1 MANISQARGAL
12 LEEAILFLLEKVGYE
27 TINQHNS
34 ILDDSLRAGSS
45 GLDVRG
51 RGAWHQIDALASFRS
66 SPAFMYPLRLMV
78 EAKCYK
84 ASRPVGIEVARNSV
98 GVLKDISE
106 NYFTMHGRGGISSQA
121 PRFNYH
127 AAIFSTSGYS
137 SGATAYAVAHQI
149 FLIQYENVPVIQ
161 PLIDAIMAF
170 NDDCI
175 TNFGKKAI
183 SEVRDIYRS
192 ALHDRL
198 YPISTLRYVTEE
210 GREMIESS
218 IIEAVWGINGSY
230 FGMLQGR
237 WPLHLLTA
245 TELPASA
252 FTSDTVRCRVTGY
265 ESGNWKFTP
274 SNTSSDS
281 NDWFELQ
288 FSLPEDIAK
297 MVSDNF
303 GDREA
308 VANIKQQ
315 HFSYIDLS
323 GVIGGIRRNIRL
335 ELDREWISNYL
346 ESLNEIRN

>member
-1 MANISQARGAL
+1 VANISQARGAL

-27 TINQHNS
+27 TIDKHTS
-34 ILDDSLRAGSS
+34 IIDDSLRAGSS

-106 NYFTMHGRGGISSQA
+106 NYFTMHSRGGVSSQA

-127 AAIFSTSGYS
+127 AAIFSTSGYT

-149 FLIQYENVPVIQ
+149 FLIQYKNLPVIQ
-161 PLIDAIMAF
+161 PLIDAIMVF
-170 NDDCI
+170 DDDCI

-183 SEVRDIYRS
+183 SEVREIYRS
-192 ALHDRL
+192 ALHDRA
-198 YPISTLRYVTEE
+198 YPISTPRYVTED
-210 GREMIESS
+210 GRLMIESS
-218 IIEAVWGINGSY
+218 ILDAVWAINGSY

-252 FTSDTVRCRVTGY
+252 FTSDTVMCRVMGS
-265 ESGNWKFTP
+265 ESGNWIFTP
-274 SNTSSDS
+274 SNTSGDG
-281 NDWFELQ
+281 DGWFELQ

-297 MVSDNF
+297 MVRDNF
-303 GDREA
+303 GDTEV

-323 GVIGGIRRNIRL
+323 GVIGGIKRNIRL
-335 ELDREWISNYL
+335 ELDREWISDYI
-346 ESLNEIRN
+346 ESAN

>member
-27 TINQHNS
+27 TIDQHS
-34 ILDDSLRAGSS
+34 SLLDDSLRVGSS

-78 EAKCYK
+78 EAKCYQ

-106 NYFTMHGRGGISSQA
+106 NYFTMHSRGGISSQA

-127 AAIFSTSGYS
+127 AAIFSTSGYT
-137 SGATAYAVAHQI
+137 SGAIAYAVAHQI
-149 FLIQYENVPVIQ
+149 FLIQYENVQVIQ
-161 PLIDAIMAF
+161 PLINAIMDF
-170 NDDCI
+170 DEDCI
-175 TNFGKKAI
+175 TNYGKGAL
-183 SEVRDIYRS
+183 SEVREIYRS
-192 ALHDRL
+192 ALHDRA
-198 YPISTLRYVTEE
+198 YPLTTPRSVTEV
-210 GREMIESS
+210 GRELIESS
-218 IIEAVWGINGSY
+218 IIEAVRNIRGSY

-237 WPLHLLTA
+237 WPLHLLTEN
-245 TELPASA
+245 ELPASA
-252 FTSDTVRCRVTGY
+252 FLTDIVRCRITGY

-274 SNTSSDS
+274 LNVSENSD
-281 NDWFELQ
+281 NWFELQ

-297 MVSDNF
+297 MVRDNF

-335 ELDREWISNYL
+335 ELDQHWIARYIS
-346 ESLNEIRN
+346 SLNEVRN

>member
-27 TINQHNS
+27 TIDERS
-34 ILDDSLRAGSS
+34 TAIDDSLRAGSS

-78 EAKCYK
+78 EAKCYQ

-106 NYFTMHGRGGISSQA
+106 NYFTMHNRGGISSQA

-127 AAIFSTSGYS
+127 AAIFSTSGYT

-149 FLIQYENVPVIQ
+149 FLIQYENVAVIQ
-161 PLIDAIMAF
+161 PLVDAIMAF
-170 NDDCI
+170 DDDCV
-175 TNFGKKAI
+175 TSFGKMAI
-183 SEVRDIYRS
+183 SEVRKIYRS
-192 ALHDRL
+192 VLNDRIFPL
-198 YPISTLRYVTEE
+198 GTPRYVTEQ

-218 IIEAVWGINGSY
+218 ILDAVNCIRGSY

-245 TELPASA
+245 TELPAGA
-252 FTSDTVRCRVTGY
+252 FASDNISCRVTGY

-274 SNTSSDS
+274 LSTSRESEE
-281 NDWFELQ
+281 WFELQ
-288 FSLPEDIAK
+288 FSLPKDIAE
-297 MVSDNF
+297 MVRDNF

-308 VANIKQQ
+308 VANLKQQ
-315 HFSYIDLS
+315 YFSYIDLS
-323 GVIGGIRRNIRL
+323 GIIGGIRRNVRL
-335 ELDREWISNYL
+335 ELDREWISNYI
-346 ESLNEIRN
+346 ESLD